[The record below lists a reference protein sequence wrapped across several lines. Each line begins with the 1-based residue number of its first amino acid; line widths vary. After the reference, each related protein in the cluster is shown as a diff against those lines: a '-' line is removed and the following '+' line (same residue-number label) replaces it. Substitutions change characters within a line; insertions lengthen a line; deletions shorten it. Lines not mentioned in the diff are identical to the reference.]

1 VSTLVA
7 DPPAATTP
15 PALVGYQLR
24 LPTFEGP
31 LDVLLRLVERNQL
44 PIADVSLVAVTGQ
57 FLAHAAELGGA
68 PPETLAEF
76 AAVGARL
83 VLLKTRAL
91 LPRPPADD
99 ELEATPSD
107 LVRQLTEYQRIKEVA
122 LSLAARDR
130 EGIGAFGRGAVVA
143 LPAPPVLAP
152 LAAHQPASLAR
163 ALRRR
168 LTALAPPV
176 RSVVSRPTLTL
187 REMVERVLGRLS
199 GRQPL
204 RFRAVLSPDADC
216 HEVLIAFLAVLALV
230 RRRTIDAEQSELF
243 GEITLRRVE
252 TEDASEAQPLTHEFA
267 ADD

>member
-1 VSTLVA
+1 MSTLVA

-31 LDVLLRLVERNQL
+31 LDVLLRLVERHQL
-44 PIADVSLVAVTGQ
+44 PIADISLVAVTDQ
-57 FLAHAAELGGA
+57 FLVHAAQLGGA

-91 LPRPPADD
+91 LPAPPDDD
-99 ELEATPSD
+99 ELEPTPSD
-107 LVRQLTEYQRIKEVA
+107 LVRQLTEYQRIREA
-122 LSLAARDR
+122 AQNLADRDR
-130 EGIGAFGRGAVVA
+130 QGMGAFGRGGVVA
-143 LPAPPVLAP
+143 LPVAPALAP

-168 LTALAPPV
+168 LTTLAPPV
-176 RSVVSRPTLTL
+176 RSIVSRPTLTL
-187 REMVERVLGRLS
+187 RDMAERVLDLLS
-199 GRQPL
+199 GRRPL
-204 RFRAVLSPDADC
+204 AFRGVLSPDADR

-230 RRRTIDAEQSELF
+230 RRRTIDAEQTELF

-252 TEDASEAQPLTHEFA
+252 SEEASEAQPLTHEFA